1 MGNLWLAAV
10 AALLVGAPPA
20 PGDAVT
26 VRREGARLMKA
37 PRFFGA
43 ACPGAVAPGAVVKLL
58 EVRRGWARIAS
69 PGQGACWLHESAW
82 SDRTATTLSGTGAGA
97 TKRDVELA
105 GRGFT
110 EAEEAR
116 WRGEHPDLRAASAAV
131 DAHLEQAPEPAP
143 AEVSRFMAEGKIGGA
158 P

>member
-10 AALLVGAPPA
+10 AALLLGAPAA

-26 VRREGARLMKA
+26 VKREGARLMKA

-43 ACPGAVAPGAVVKLL
+43 ACPGAVAPGAAVKLL
-58 EVRRGWARIAS
+58 EVRKGWARIAS

-82 SDRTATTLSGTGAGA
+82 SDRTPGALAGSGPGASA
-97 TKRDVELA
+97 RDVELA
-105 GRGFT
+105 GRGFS

-116 WRGEHPDLRAASAAV
+116 YRGEHPDLRAASAAI
-131 DAHLEQAPEPAP
+131 DAHLEQAPEPPP
-143 AEVSRFMAEGKIGGA
+143 AEVSRFMADGRIGSA